1 MESKTSSSRMFLCIF
16 PMFPTAK
23 LARVN
28 SAVNLKSRK
37 KDFLTTGAVI
47 QLGSTKGVFDPK
59 VTALVV

>member
-1 MESKTSSSRMFLCIF
+1 MFLCIF

-47 QLGSTKGVFDPK
+47 LLGSTNGVFDPK
-59 VTALVV
+59 VTALAV